1 MSTLARPLGLFDG
14 ARSPGQVAAP
24 AHPLAPGR
32 TGRLTASAG
41 RRRAWWSAAVLL
53 VGLLGVCLASMH
65 LGQYP
70 IPVAD
75 VVTGLARSLGL
86 SDAPALASD
95 GVLWN
100 VRVPRIGAGVLVGAA
115 LGTAGAVTQSL
126 FGNPLAE
133 PSVIGITSGAGVGAA
148 AATVLATAGS
158 AVLLV
163 PLGAF
168 AAGVVTTLL
177 VWGLAVLV
185 RGGGTLTLVLVGI
198 AVNAVAGAASSLM
211 IFLTDTA
218 SREAVV
224 FWQLGSLNGATW
236 PAVGYTAPLVLAG
249 LIWSLTMSGRLDVLV
264 LGERAAAHTGVN
276 LRSLRAQA
284 VLCAALLT
292 AAAVSVAGI
301 IGFIGLIVP
310 HLLRLVVGPRQQYIL
325 PLSAL
330 GGALLITGSDL
341 VARTAIEFVDLPI
354 GALTAVIGGPVFFL
368 LLRRRGS
375 VT

>member
-14 ARSPGQVAAP
+14 ARSPGEETAP
-24 AHPLAPGR
+24 ANPLASGR
-32 TGRLTASAG
+32 AARLPAATGV
-41 RRRAWWSAAVLL
+41 RRAWWCAAALV

-70 IPVAD
+70 IPVSD
-75 VVTGLARSLGL
+75 VLAGLGRHLGL
-86 SDAPALASD
+86 SDSAALASD

-100 VRVPRIGAGVLVGAA
+100 VRAPRVLAGVLVGAA
-115 LGTAGAVTQSL
+115 LGTAGALTQSL

-148 AATVLATAGS
+148 AATLLATAS
-158 AVLLV
+158 TAVVLV

-168 AAGVVTTLL
+168 AAGVATTLL
-177 VWGLAVLV
+177 VWGLAALV
-185 RGGGTLTLVLVGI
+185 RGGGTVTLVLVGI

-224 FWQLGSLNGATW
+224 FWQLGSLNGSTW
-236 PAVGYTAPLVLAG
+236 SAIVATAPLVVAG
-249 LIWSLTMSGRLDVLV
+249 LAWSMTMSARLDVLV

-292 AAAVSVAGI
+292 GAAVSVAGI
-301 IGFIGLIVP
+301 VGFIGLIVP

-330 GGALLITGSDL
+330 GGALLVTGSDL
-341 VARTAIEFVDLPI
+341 IARTAIDFVDLPI
-354 GALTAVIGGPVFFL
+354 GALTAVLGGPVFFM
-368 LLRRRGS
+368 LLRRRGRA
-375 VT
+375 T